1 MGGNSRSAPSS
12 SEHVEPSPPSSVCDG
27 QGRTAGALIRGLCA
41 SALGHEQPGSTP
53 LLPTAV
59 GSPVSEFPRTCPLG
73 SSGSFWHQLGTVR
86 QCRSLVFDSTQHPKQ
101 ISCQRPKRRLVKSGH
116 GPLPE
121 SFSNQPLPF
130 GILCLEVSLLQSP
143 QGLLRKEL
151 LVPLRVFSGEAA
163 EDLSGAPQAAREG

>member
-1 MGGNSRSAPSS
+1 M
-12 SEHVEPSPPSSVCDG
+12 
-27 QGRTAGALIRGLCA
+27 AGTLIQGLCA
-41 SALGHEQPGSTP
+41 SALGHEQRGSTP
-53 LLPTAV
+53 AV
-59 GSPVSEFPRTCPLG
+59 GSPVSESPRTCPLG

-86 QCRSLVFDSTQHPKQ
+86 QCRSLVVLQLHNFIFDSTQYPKQ

-143 QGLLRKEL
+143 QGLLCKEL